1 MPKITSSSI
10 ARLSDVRRLV
20 EASPRASAGVGTLLL
35 ASLVVW
41 CLLDTS
47 GELTQEQ
54 VQVVRQFV
62 IRTQSLSVQ
71 ERFNQ
76 IIKDGNLTVDETRDV
91 IETAKLAEP
100 GYGLLSDQE
109 KNNNK

>member
-1 MPKITSSSI
+1 M
-10 ARLSDVRRLV
+10 RRLV
-20 EASPRASAGVGTLLL
+20 EASPRASVGVGALLL

-76 IIKDGNLTVDETRDV
+76 VIKDGNLTVDETRDV

>member
-1 MPKITSSSI
+1 MPKITSSVT
-10 ARLSDVRRLV
+10 ALLSDARRV
-20 EASPRASAGVGTLLL
+20 IEARPLASAGIAALLL
-35 ASLVVW
+35 VGLAAW
-41 CLLDTS
+41 ALLDTS
-47 GELTQEQ
+47 DELTREQ

-76 IIKDGNLTVDETRDV
+76 VIKDGNLTVDETRDV